1 MTPTKDQQA
10 QEYAENRLKT
20 IHYRDLCNYE
30 VYCTAIKYAFM
41 DGYTAHEQSQWRSVE
56 EELPEEMER
65 VLVWTGDEALVCW
78 FTSMRRFRTTLS
90 CQERYVEDKSL
101 GIKQHLSP
109 CRADVTEV
117 VTHWQRIT
125 LPSLPD
131 TNTEKK

>member
-1 MTPTKDQQA
+1 MTIEERATA
-10 QEYAENRLKT
+10 YAER
-20 IHYRDLCNYE
+20 YE
-30 VYCTAIKYAFM
+30 ARPMAETAIRAYIAGATEAL
-41 DGYTAHEQSQWRSVE
+41 DSQWRSVK

-90 CQERYVEDKSL
+90 CQERYIEDKSL

-109 CRADVTEV
+109 CRSDVTEV

-125 LPSLPD
+125 PPSLPD